1 LVWESNQEE
10 ELMQIIT
17 DQIFDSEKE
26 DTWAWKVDED
36 EVFIVRWSTYN
47 ILQNALVGENTQLF
61 KVFWI

>member
-1 LVWESNQEE
+1 MVWESNQEE